1 MTTSE
6 KILRTA
12 VVSALFAVAL
22 ALLSR
27 LLFGVVNNALWT
39 LSFGVPTW
47 LIGIFWLIP
56 FLLAYGLPWPSLPG
70 GRPGFGSLAT
80 NPPAASGES
89 RTGGLLMGHVAPH
102 P

>member
-6 KILRTA
+6 KIFRTA

-39 LSFGVPTW
+39 LSFGVQTW

-56 FLLAYGLPWPSLPG
+56 FLLAYGFPLALFAGWTG
-70 GRPGFGSLAT
+70 PGFGCPINKPS
-80 NPPAASGES
+80 SGRS
-89 RTGGLLMGHVAPH
+89 
-102 P
+102 

>member
-56 FLLAYGLPWPSLPG
+56 FLLAYGLPLALFARWTARLWLSSNKPSS
-70 GRPGFGSLAT
+70 GRS
-80 NPPAASGES
+80 
-89 RTGGLLMGHVAPH
+89 
-102 P
+102 

>member
-27 LLFGVVNNALWT
+27 LLFGVVNNALGT
-39 LSFGVPTW
+39 LSFAVPSW

-56 FLLAYGLPWPSLPG
+56 FLLAYGLPLALFAGWTARLWLPSDKP
-70 GRPGFGSLAT
+70 S
-80 NPPAASGES
+80 SGKW
-89 RTGGLLMGHVAPH
+89 
-102 P
+102 

>member
-27 LLFGVVNNALWT
+27 LLFGVP
-39 LSFGVPTW
+39 SW

-56 FLLAYGLPWPSLPG
+56 FLLAYGLPLALFVGWTARLWLPSDKP
-70 GRPGFGSLAT
+70 S
-80 NPPAASGES
+80 SGKW
-89 RTGGLLMGHVAPH
+89 
-102 P
+102 

>member
-12 VVSALFAVAL
+12 VVSALFAVVL

-39 LSFGVPTW
+39 L
-47 LIGIFWLIP
+47 
-56 FLLAYGLPWPSLPG
+56 
-70 GRPGFGSLAT
+70 
-80 NPPAASGES
+80 
-89 RTGGLLMGHVAPH
+89 
-102 P
+102 

>member
-47 LIGIFWLIP
+47 LIGD
-56 FLLAYGLPWPSLPG
+56 LLAHSISAGLWPPIGPLRRLDGPA
-70 GRPGFGSLAT
+70 LAAQQQT
-80 NPPAASGES
+80 PQRQVVKRALEGC
-89 RTGGLLMGHVAPH
+89 
-102 P
+102 